1 MKNYSL
7 LILLLSQVVF
17 SQVSISSFDKGLMD
31 GWNETLREANNIDI
45 FKAGSPDSN
54 KCSMIPNYAPNDNKK
69 ETKEYSRGYR
79 CGVEQAGKK
88 ISILQRQMQNGLQS
102 QISNSEFYIVDNS
115 NFTSYEAE
123 MSLLKRKM
131 LQESEKY
138 NNLPDSQRSA
148 QLSKLNADYTNIEN
162 KLRQKYSGYQQNLG
176 QSNYNNQAQIN
187 NNTQGQLINNNI
199 MSVYDNQKQAQM
211 NLFNSMMEEQN
222 NQVAVSANN
231 SQTQLDLQKN
241 YDINVGNIKNAIN
254 DINQKITN
262 LNYPEII
269 KSEIKKDFGLYVD
282 DINNYFT
289 KNKND
294 ILNNTI
300 VTNTINYL
308 YQSIDNSIKN
318 RVQEYNDQILSDI
331 EKNKEF
337 ALNFNNGYKILSED
351 DDLVK
356 EINSNRADKKKYDE
370 LIKKREVMFQNAL
383 PYFEKAFQ
391 LNPNDENTKA
401 ILKMTYELL
410 GQPEK
415 IKTLE

>member
-1 MKNYSL
+1 MKNYLL
-7 LILLLSQVVF
+7 LILLLSQVMF
-17 SQVSISSFDKGLMD
+17 SQVTSSSFDKGLID
-31 GWNETLREANNIDI
+31 GWNETIKEANNIDI

-69 ETKEYSRGYR
+69 ESKEYSRGYR
-79 CGVEQAGKK
+79 CGVEQATK
-88 ISILQRQMQNGLQS
+88 IIPILQRQMQNGLKS

-115 NFTSYEAE
+115 NFTSYESE

-148 QLSKLNADYTNIEN
+148 QLAKLNADYTNIEN
-162 KLRQKYSGYQQNLG
+162 KLRQKYSRNQQNLE
-176 QSNYNNQAQIN
+176 QSNYNNQNQSAN
-187 NNTQGQLINNNI
+187 NNL
-199 MSVYDNQKQAQM
+199 SSLYENQKQAQM
-211 NLFNSMMEEQN
+211 NLFNSMMEGEN
-222 NQVAVSANN
+222 NQVIVPANN

-241 YDINVGNIKNAIN
+241 YDINVGKINNAIK

-262 LNYPEII
+262 LTYPEII
-269 KSEIKKDFGLYVD
+269 KSKIKKDFDSYVVE
-282 DINNYFT
+282 INNYLLIY
-289 KNKND
+289 KND
-294 ILNNTI
+294 ILKNTL
-300 VTNTINYL
+300 VTNTIKEL
-308 YQSIDNSIKN
+308 YQSVENS
-318 RVQEYNDQILSDI
+318 RERHVQEY
-331 EKNKEF
+331 EEF
-337 ALNFNNGYKILSED
+337 ALNFNNGYKILSDED
-351 DDLVK
+351 ALVK
-356 EINSNRADKKKYDE
+356 EINSNRADEKRYNE

>member
-1 MKNYSL
+1 MKNYLL
-7 LILLLSQVVF
+7 LILLLSQVMF
-17 SQVSISSFDKGLMD
+17 SQVTSSSFDKGLID
-31 GWNETLREANNIDI
+31 GWNETIKEANNIDI

-54 KCSMIPNYAPNDNKK
+54 KCSMMPNYAPNDNKK
-69 ETKEYSRGYR
+69 ESKEYSRGYR
-79 CGVEQAGKK
+79 CGVEQATK
-88 ISILQRQMQNGLQS
+88 IIPILQRQMQNGLKS
-102 QISNSEFYIVDNS
+102 QISNSEFYIIDNS

-123 MSLLKRKM
+123 ISLLKRKM

-162 KLRQKYSGYQQNLG
+162 KLRQKYSGYQQNLE
-176 QSNYNNQAQIN
+176 QSNYNNQNQSAN
-187 NNTQGQLINNNI
+187 NNL
-199 MSVYDNQKQAQM
+199 SSLYENQKQAQM
-211 NLFNSMMEEQN
+211 NLFNSMMEGEN
-222 NQVAVSANN
+222 NQVIVPANN

-241 YDINVGNIKNAIN
+241 YDINVGKINNAIK

-262 LNYPEII
+262 LTYPEII
-269 KSEIKKDFGLYVD
+269 KSKIKKDFDSYVVE
-282 DINNYFT
+282 INNYLMIY
-289 KNKND
+289 KND
-294 ILNNTI
+294 ILKNTL
-300 VTNTINYL
+300 VTNTIKEL
-308 YQSIDNSIKN
+308 YQSVENS
-318 RVQEYNDQILSDI
+318 RERHVQEY
-331 EKNKEF
+331 EEF
-337 ALNFNNGYKILSED
+337 ALNFNNGYKILSDED
-351 DDLVK
+351 ALVK
-356 EINSNRADKKKYDE
+356 EINSNRADEKRYNE